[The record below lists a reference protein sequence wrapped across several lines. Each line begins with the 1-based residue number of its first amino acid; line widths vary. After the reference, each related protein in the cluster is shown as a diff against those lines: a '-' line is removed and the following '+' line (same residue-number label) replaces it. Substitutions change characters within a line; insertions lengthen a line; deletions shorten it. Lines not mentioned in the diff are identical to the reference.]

1 MSTSTSTAPPASERP
16 PRLRFSHFGLS
27 VQDIDKME
35 RFYCNLLGFTVTD
48 RGAALGFQLV
58 FRSRNPDDHHQIVL
72 ATGKPAHVPPNT
84 VNQDFGAVVNQI
96 SFWVDGL
103 SELRLLHQKLVDAG
117 VKNIRPINHGIA
129 WSLYFFDPEGNNLEC
144 FVDTPWYMEQPFAES
159 LDLSLDDDAL
169 LKVTH
174 DLCRRSKGYRP
185 YAQWRAEIAAR
196 MAVQQAGLRA
206 SQV

>member
-1 MSTSTSTAPPASERP
+1 
-16 PRLRFSHFGLS
+16 
-27 VQDIDKME
+27 ME
-35 RFYCNLLGFTVTD
+35 RFYCDLMGFSVTD
-48 RGAALGFQLV
+48 RGEALGYNLLLLS
-58 FRSRNPDDHHQIVL
+58 RSPDDHHQIVL
-72 ATGKPAHVPPNT
+72 ATGKPANIPPNT
-84 VNQDFGAVVNQI
+84 ANPIFGPAINQI

-103 SELRLLHQKLVDAG
+103 SELRLLYQKLVGAG

-129 WSLYFFDPEGNNLEC
+129 WSLYFPDPEGNNLEC
-144 FVDTPWYMEQPFAES
+144 FVDTPWYMKQPCAEL

-196 MAVQQAGLRA
+196 MAAHQAVLRA
-206 SQV
+206 S